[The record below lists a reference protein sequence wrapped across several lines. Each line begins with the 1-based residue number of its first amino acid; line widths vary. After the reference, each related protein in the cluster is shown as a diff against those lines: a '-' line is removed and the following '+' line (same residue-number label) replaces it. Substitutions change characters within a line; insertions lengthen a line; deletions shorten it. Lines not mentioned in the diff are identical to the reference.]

1 MAPALH
7 WEYKTIPVPSMDDW
21 LLHEQSLALQAAI
34 GEGHGEVIAKHAAF
48 LNETLGT
55 LGHEGWEL
63 VSIWK
68 SDPSQLFRYTA
79 HLMTF
84 KRLVT

>member
-1 MAPALH
+1 
-7 WEYKTIPVPSMDDW
+7 MDDW

-34 GEGHGEVIAKHAAF
+34 GKGHGEVIAKHAAF

-68 SDPSQLFRYTA
+68 SDPS
-79 HLMTF
+79 
-84 KRLVT
+84 